1 MLQQKLAINALLVS
15 IYDDYARNP
24 QKSRDYAEAV
34 RILFPIFVT
43 SNIGKRTAMRQLGRM
58 ENQYTKPL
66 VLICSGNANFYVL
79 LAHILASE
87 GFQTLLLGEE
97 EVVDQAAL
105 RPITAIILDSA
116 QDPELTVRTCAAIKA
131 NEITSR
137 IPTIALVSSGNER
150 YYLALLRAGIDEN
163 FVRPVSPARLLA
175 YLGSLPHNGAN
186 DKQPIDP
193 AREEAAAIFGALRIA
208 PGRRLV
214 RYGDEEVQFGPIE
227 FNLLRCLL
235 EAPGRVRSRL
245 ELIEAA
251 WPSNRYV
258 QPRTVDVHVARL
270 RRELERLTGRPLI
283 RTIRATGYAID
294 IDDGAIDSA

>member
-1 MLQQKLAINALLVS
+1 
-15 IYDDYARNP
+15 
-24 QKSRDYAEAV
+24 
-34 RILFPIFVT
+34 
-43 SNIGKRTAMRQLGRM
+43 MRQVNYM
-58 ENQYTKPL
+58 KAQHTKPL
-66 VLICSGNANFYVL
+66 VLVCSGNANFYVL

-87 GFQTLLLGEE
+87 GFQTMLVSEE
-97 EVVDQAAL
+97 EVVEQAAL
-105 RPITAIILDSA
+105 RPVAAIVLDSA
-116 QDPELTVRTCAAIKA
+116 GDSDLTLRTCAAIKA
-131 NEITSR
+131 SDVTSR
-137 IPTIALVSSGNER
+137 IPTIAIVSSGDER
-150 YYLALLRAGIDEN
+150 YYLALLKAGIDEN
-163 FVRPVSPARLLA
+163 FVRPISPARLLA

-186 DKQPIDP
+186 DQQPTDP
-193 AREEAAAIFGALRIA
+193 ARQEAAAIFGALTVE

-214 RYGDEEVQFGPIE
+214 RYGDEKIQFGPIE

-235 EAPGRVRSRL
+235 EAPGRVRTRL

-294 IDDGAIDSA
+294 IDEGAD

>member
-1 MLQQKLAINALLVS
+1 
-15 IYDDYARNP
+15 
-24 QKSRDYAEAV
+24 
-34 RILFPIFVT
+34 
-43 SNIGKRTAMRQLGRM
+43 MRQL
-58 ENQYTKPL
+58 ESTKAQHTKHL

-79 LAHILASE
+79 LAYILASE
-87 GFQTLLLGEE
+87 GFQTMLVSEE
-97 EVVDQAAL
+97 EVVDQAVL
-105 RPITAIILDSA
+105 RPATAIILDSA
-116 QDPELTVRTCAAIKA
+116 EDSELTVRTCAAIKA
-131 NEITSR
+131 NDVTSR

-150 YYLALLRAGIDEN
+150 YYLALLKAGVDEN

-175 YLGSLPHNGAN
+175 YLGSLPNNRAN
-186 DKQPIDP
+186 DKQPTHP
-193 AREEAAAIFGALRIA
+193 ASEDAAETFGELRLE

-214 RYGDEEVQFGPIE
+214 RYGDEDVQFGAIE

-258 QPRTVDVHVARL
+258 QPRTVDVHVGRL
-270 RRELERLTGRPLI
+270 RRELERLTGHPLI

-294 IDDGAIDSA
+294 IDYGSD